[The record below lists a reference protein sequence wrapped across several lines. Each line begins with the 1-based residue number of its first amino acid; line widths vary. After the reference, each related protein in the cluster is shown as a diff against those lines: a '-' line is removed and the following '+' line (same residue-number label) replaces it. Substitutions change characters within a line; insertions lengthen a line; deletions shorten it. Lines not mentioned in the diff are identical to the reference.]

1 MLIKN
6 SILRYLGSSSILFD
20 AESDRRAAVEAQRA
34 AIAGNVTN
42 ANIEVD
48 PNANENKSNEEEKTE
63 EEGDD
68 KEDSE
73 NADDESKD
81 DEEKSDDKKD
91 ETAEE
96 KTTRIAQEK
105 EDRKQA
111 RIEKRIGKLV
121 AANELTKKENEDLR
135 KQLDAKKVDGLTEEE
150 VNARAK
156 KLAEDM
162 VRERE
167 TANTQKQFEK
177 DCDKL
182 ADEAL
187 KIDPKFNNKVQEM
200 AAEVAP
206 IPMNMIGILADLDN
220 ENGGAVLN
228 YLADNVDEYD
238 DIHTLSEGRMTA
250 KLIRISDKLK
260 AATEKA
266 AAEAKEKAKKKKSD
280 APNPITPVNEGRDTR
295 TANALPN
302 KPTENMEEYIRIRN
316 EQDAVKRKARGF

>member
-6 SILRYLGSSSILFD
+6 SILRYLHSAATFD

-42 ANIEVD
+42 ANEVD
-48 PNANENKSNEEEKTE
+48 PNANPDPASPEVDPTDPEPDPAEV
-63 EEGDD
+63 DPD
-68 KEDSE
+68 
-73 NADDESKD
+73 ADLEPAPV
-81 DEEKSDDKKD
+81 D

-96 KTTRIAQEK
+96 KAARVTQEK

-135 KQLDAKKVDGLTEEE
+135 KQLDAKKVEGLTEEE

-260 AATEKA
+260 AAAEKA

-280 APNPITPVNEGRDTR
+280 APNPIIPVNEGRDTR

-302 KPTENMEEYIRIRN
+302 NPTKNMEEYVRIRN
-316 EQDAVKRKARGF
+316 EQDAAMRKARGF

>member
-68 KEDSE
+68 KEDNE

-96 KTTRIAQEK
+96 KTVRIAQEK

-220 ENGGAVLN
+220 E
-228 YLADNVDEYD
+228 YD